1 MKKTFFQVAVAALL
15 TVAGTQA
22 KAQAAQ
28 AGKNE
33 PPAEIQALLQKHI
46 CLTCHKVDQRVVG
59 PAYTDVAKKKYTDDK
74 IVQLIYK
81 PEPANWPGY
90 PAMVAM
96 TNVPKEDAQ
105 KIAKWINSLAGGAA
119 KGKAP
124 VKKKAKA

>member
-22 KAQAAQ
+22 NAQ
-28 AGKNE
+28 AGKPAPE

-46 CLTCHKVDQRVVG
+46 CLTCHKVNVRVVG
-59 PAYTDVAKKKYTDDK
+59 PAYKDVAKKKYTDER

-90 PAMVAM
+90 TAMIAM
-96 TNVPKEDAQ
+96 TNVPKEDAM
-105 KIAKWINSLAGGAA
+105 KIAKWINSLGGSAA
-119 KGKAP
+119 KGKAKAP
-124 VKKKAKA
+124 AKKQV